1 MQIYSNT
8 DGLSNTN
15 AISTMQWLYDEA
27 IVKSCII
34 FLANYLETKKWHVV
48 IVKKGKT
55 KIYCK

>member
-34 FLANYLETKKWHVV
+34 FLTDYLETKKWHVV
-48 IVKKGKT
+48 IVKIGKT
-55 KIYCK
+55 EI

>member
-34 FLANYLETKKWHVV
+34 FLADYLETKKWHVV
-48 IVKKGKT
+48 IVKIGKT
-55 KIYCK
+55 KI